1 MPGALVPESFVH
13 VQVAN
18 VVLKTPQR
26 RFEESGD
33 SSAARP
39 GAGQGA
45 ARAAA
50 VDPKRSTAH
59 AAARARPSIGSM
71 ADRAAPKSRAFQ

>member
-1 MPGALVPESFVH
+1 MSECFVH

-26 RFEESGD
+26 KLEESSD
-33 SSAARP
+33 PSAARP

-50 VDPKRSTAH
+50 DPKRSTAA
-59 AAARARPSIGSM
+59 AAARPRPSMGSM
-71 ADRAAPKSRAFQ
+71 ADRAAVKSRAFQ